1 MSHIVDK
8 LVAVKYLGDGL
19 LERWNKLVVKLT
31 PPDPPAAAL
40 ASASSSAAPA

>member
-19 LERWNKLVVKLT
+19 LERWNKMVVKLT
-31 PPDPPAAAL
+31 PPPDPPAAASS
-40 ASASSSAAPA
+40 SASSAAPT